1 MKFENLVAV
10 ENHGY
15 FKEREKRGVSNNFLV
30 SREQAKGM
38 NIHSW
43 FVFERLNKEA
53 VEKQI
58 KKANRENLRI
68 AVSYHK
74 EDELND
80 CYEVYACLERAIEMI
95 EDESLF
101 VFKFRVLSKEV
112 SDEYDMMFGS

>member
-10 ENHGY
+10 ENQDY

-30 SREQAKGM
+30 SPERAAIL
-38 NIHSW
+38 NIHEW
-43 FVFERLNKEA
+43 IVFERLNKEA

-58 KKANRENLRI
+58 KEAGLRNRRI

-74 EDELND
+74 EDELKD
-80 CYEVYACLERAIEMI
+80 CYEVYACLERAIEMV

-112 SDEYDMMFGS
+112 SDDYDMMFGA

>member
-10 ENHGY
+10 EYQDY

-30 SREQAKGM
+30 SREQAKVM

-58 KKANRENLRI
+58 KKADRENLRI

-74 EDELND
+74 EDDHKD
-80 CYEVYACLERAIEMI
+80 CYEVYACLERAIEMV

-112 SDEYDMMFGS
+112 TDEYDMMFGA